1 MDILVEL
8 GAGGEVIQVIP
19 DAAVVPPSHVRASA
33 DPEML
38 KRVGSFA
45 FLSVVAGALVFD
57 EAGQAAELVQKR
69 AAVDALA
76 EDAVYKQLVANLRD
90 ATPAQITA
98 WVDAQVTDLASA
110 RTMFKRI
117 LVLLAWLLRR

>member
-19 DAAVVPPSHVRASA
+19 DATIVPPSHVRASA